1 MKWVWHEA
9 VWLKIRGR
17 LAYNMQ
23 PAIEHSPWP
32 KRILIAGFALGFIGV
47 IALSFMLDD
56 FTDYYDPREMSEHT
70 FENSQT
76 DPVLK
81 LDSGCWVVNVE
92 GDDSDYEVTF
102 NYVVNGE
109 AGEEVSDDCRSD
121 FQPSSADVE
130 FSTITK
136 LDIEE
141 DSEIL
146 IDIKCKED
154 GGCDEPLL
162 FTNSEDVLL
171 EMMGDT
177 GLWLVASACCTA
189 TILIPLGW
197 ILISINRSKTGTVQL
212 TQQQFV
218 EQGIDPA
225 FDQNQNMNQEIMT
238 TDQLYRLVRGELPDS
253 ETPQSNVPSPFS
265 DADTRVKSQPKK
277 KTGGSINRASSYTH
291 ENPPTDESWKSWDE
305 S

>member
-1 MKWVWHEA
+1 
-9 VWLKIRGR
+9 
-17 LAYNMQ
+17 MQ